1 MPESTT
7 DNPPQ
12 SRRRWL
18 QFRLRTLLLIVAV
31 LCVPLAWVAWKMDH
45 KRHERAVIAELER
58 LGGEVLY
65 DWQGKRLGETWQH
78 DMKPDSD
85 EPNGPTWLRWLL
97 GDDFFSDVLYVAL
110 VPRQRIPVGYRG
122 AWRYDRSRKD
132 AAPIAKDDDLRL
144 VATLPKLEE
153 LNLSNTDIG
162 DVGLAHLRGLTHL
175 RSLALV
181 YTSITDAGM
190 STIKEMHRLTKLE
203 LAGTDITDSGLAHVS
218 SLTALRELDISDTSI
233 TEAALGHLTKLS
245 GLTRL
250 GMDNTEISREG
261 AAELQKSLPRCA
273 IYCHKTRSG
282 HTSGVLLP

>member
-1 MPESTT
+1 MTT
-7 DNPPQ
+7 AQ
-12 SRRRWL
+12 KSRRRWL
-18 QFRLRTLLLIVAV
+18 QFRLRTLLSFVAL
-31 LCVPLAWVAWKMDH
+31 LCVPLAWFAWKIDQ
-45 KRHERAVIAELER
+45 KRQERAVIEELNR
-58 LGGEVLY
+58 LGGEILY

-85 EPNGPTWLRWLL
+85 EPTGPTWLRWLL
-97 GDDFFSDVLYVAL
+97 GDAFFSDVVYVAL
-110 VPRQRIPVGYRG
+110 LPRQRIPVGYRG
-122 AWRYDRSRKD
+122 AWRYDPSRKD
-132 AAPIAKDDDLRL
+132 AAPFLKDDDLRL
-144 VATLPKLEE
+144 VATFPKLEE

-175 RSLALV
+175 RSLALE
-181 YTSITDAGM
+181 YTNITDAGM

-203 LAGTDITDSGLAHVS
+203 LAGTIITDSGLAHLS
-218 SLTALRELDISDTSI
+218 SLSALRELEISDTSI
-233 TEAALGHLTKLS
+233 TDAGLGHLTKLS

-282 HTSGVLLP
+282 DTSGVSLP